1 MTRDLL
7 VTLAM
12 MLFITSP
19 ILVGCYLSKTRS
31 KYRIKETNNL
41 FIPQVRKKFTWYS
54 ISNFSLSLFYENSRE
69 EEEVCTFKTMGDAIE
84 LLDRYKEAIREKEVK
99 YHEYN

>member
-1 MTRDLL
+1 MTQYIAITILSVLGISPFIFSSLL
-7 VTLAM
+7 DR
-12 MLFITSP
+12 P
-19 ILVGCYLSKTRS
+19 

-54 ISNFSLSLFYENSRE
+54 ISDYSTSLYYDESLGE
-69 EEEVCTFKTMGDAIE
+69 EEGCTFKTIDEAVKV
-84 LLDRYKEAIREKEVK
+84 LDRYKESVKEKEVK

>member
-1 MTRDLL
+1 MIQNILA
-7 VTLAM
+7 TLAII
-12 MLFITSP
+12 LFITSP

-31 KYRIKETNNL
+31 RYRIKEIENT

-54 ISNFSLSLFYENSRE
+54 IGKRTLLLFYENSRQE
-69 EEEVCTFKTMGDAIE
+69 EEHCTLKTMEEAVKV
-84 LLDRYKEAIREKEVK
+84 LDRYKEAIREKEVK